1 MKLVYSSNLLNN
13 KINERGELEQAM
25 ERDPST
31 LEDLI
36 MQIDYLSK
44 RVKQLE
50 VEQAWSQKQASS
62 L

>member
-1 MKLVYSSNLLNN
+1 MKLVYSSNSLN
-13 KINERGELEQAM
+13 KRINERGELETTM
-25 ERDPST
+25 EKDPST
-31 LEDLI
+31 IEELV
-36 MQIDYLSK
+36 MQIDRLSE

>member
-1 MKLVYSSNLLNN
+1 MKLVYSSNSLNN
-13 KINERGELEQAM
+13 KINQRGELEQLM
-25 ERDPST
+25 EKDPST
-31 LEDLI
+31 LEELI
-36 MQIDYLSK
+36 MQIDVLSN

>member
-1 MKLVYSSNLLNN
+1 MKLVYSSNSLNN
-13 KINERGELEQAM
+13 KINQRGELEQTM
-25 ERDPST
+25 EKDPST
-31 LEDLI
+31 LEELV
-36 MQIDYLSK
+36 MQIDHLSK

>member
-1 MKLVYSSNLLNN
+1 MKLVYSSNSLN
-13 KINERGELEQAM
+13 KRINERGELETLM
-25 ERDPST
+25 EKDPST
-31 LEDLI
+31 IEELV
-36 MQIDYLSK
+36 MQIDRLSE

>member
-1 MKLVYSSNLLNN
+1 MKLVYSSNSLN
-13 KINERGELEQAM
+13 KRINERGELETMM
-25 ERDPST
+25 EKDPST
-31 LEDLI
+31 IEELV
-36 MQIDYLSK
+36 MQIDRLSE